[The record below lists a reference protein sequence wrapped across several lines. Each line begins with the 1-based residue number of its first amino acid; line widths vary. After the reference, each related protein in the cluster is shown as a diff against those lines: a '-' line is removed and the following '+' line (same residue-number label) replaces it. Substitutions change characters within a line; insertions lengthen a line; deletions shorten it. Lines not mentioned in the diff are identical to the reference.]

1 MWLKICFVLALFD
14 QMNYIKLIYLS
25 VFCGII
31 SILSFFNI
39 VYSYYL
45 NLYLNLNTYIY
56 TFFLSFILCIFF
68 YVSKKNDVKKTTIY
82 EKILTVFLGYFLLP
96 LIISIPFYFSI
107 YNLTFVNSY
116 FEAISGFT
124 STGFTIFDNI
134 NDIDQSLILWRSSSQ
149 WIGGLYFLFS
159 VILLID
165 IFDHSFK
172 KSLTNFI
179 SFNKAETFKQSLKIF
194 LLYTSITL
202 GIFIILNMSG
212 IRLFNSLNLA
222 MTLISSGGFLPSNN
236 LSNVLTNNYQI
247 IVTSLLMLTSF
258 FSIFL
263 VYNLVFA
270 KNHNMNFFNEDIHLL
285 FYFILLMFIFFIFLN
300 FDNNFITLFLSIT
313 SSVSNIGFSLN
324 NNSTNL
330 SFILLLLVIIGGSF
344 FSTSSG
350 IRFLKIYSLF
360 KYSINEILSYSKPK
374 NIFVNKHLFS
384 KEYFRLDEIY
394 KYFLSVIIFILSLLF
409 LTFLL
414 TLTDIEFEKSFK
426 LSVLTLMNTVNSSI
440 YGLSDFSF
448 YDLHSLTKYYLIFF
462 MIIGRLELLTL
473 LIICKKFLFKN

>member
-1 MWLKICFVLALFD
+1 
-14 QMNYIKLIYLS
+14 MNYIKLIYLS
-25 VFCGII
+25 IFCGII
-31 SILSFFNI
+31 SLLSFFNI

-56 TFFLSFILCIFF
+56 TFLISTLLTLFF
-68 YVSKKNDVKKTTIY
+68 YISKSNEEKKTTIY
-82 EKILTVFLGYFLLP
+82 EKILTILLGYFLLP
-96 LIISIPFYFSI
+96 IIIAIPFYFSI

-134 NDIDQSLILWRSSSQ
+134 NHIDQSLILWRSASQ

-159 VILLID
+159 IILLID

-179 SFNKAETFKQSLKIF
+179 SFNKAETLKQSLKIF
-194 LLYTSITL
+194 FLYSSMTL
-202 GIFIILNMSG
+202 IIFVILNIFE
-212 IRLFNSLNLA
+212 IRMFNSLNLA
-222 MTLISSGGFLPSNN
+222 MTVISSGGFLPSNN
-236 LSNVLTNNYQI
+236 LSNILINNTQI
-247 IVTSLLMLTSF
+247 VITSILMLTSF

-263 VYNLVFA
+263 TYNLIFT
-270 KNHNMNFFNEDIHLL
+270 KNHNINFFNEDIHLL
-285 FYFILLMFIFFIFLN
+285 FYFLFLSSIFFIFFN
-300 FDNNFITLFLSIT
+300 FDNNFSELFLSLT
-313 SSVSNIGFSLN
+313 SSVSNIGFSLE
-324 NNSTNL
+324 SDSINL
-330 SFILLLLVIIGGSF
+330 SFIFLILVMIGGSF

-360 KYSINEILSYSKPK
+360 KYSINEILSYSRPK
-374 NIFVNKHLFS
+374 NIYINKHLFS
-384 KEYFRLDEIY
+384 KEFFKLNEIY

-414 TLTDIEFEKSFK
+414 TLSGIDFENSFK
-426 LSVLTLMNTVNSSI
+426 LAILTLMNTVNSSM
-440 YGLSDFSF
+440 YGLNDFSF
-448 YDLHSLTKYYLIFF
+448 YDLHFLTKYYLIFF